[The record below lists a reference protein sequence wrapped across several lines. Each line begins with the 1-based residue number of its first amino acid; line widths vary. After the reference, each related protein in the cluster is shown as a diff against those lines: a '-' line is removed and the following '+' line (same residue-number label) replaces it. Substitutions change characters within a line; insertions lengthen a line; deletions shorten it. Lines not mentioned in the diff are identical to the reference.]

1 MTSLFEN
8 LPHPQLP
15 GLDLPGLASPDLGRL
30 PTGVPPRADASDDVP
45 ADREHGRRPAPSAD
59 AAALLDGLNPEQ
71 RAAVLHHGGP
81 LLIVAGAG
89 SGKTRVLTH
98 RIAHLLA
105 TRQARAGEILAITFT
120 NKAAAEMRERVAAL
134 VGPSAR
140 AMWVS
145 TFHSACVRILR
156 REATTLG
163 LRSSFSIYDAADSQ
177 RLLTL
182 VARELDLD
190 PKRYPPKVLSSKI
203 SNLKDELVDPDTF
216 ASTNGGSSGNDVDQ
230 VLAQVYTRYQQRLR
244 QANALDFDDLIMT
257 TVKLLQAFPAVAEH
271 YRRRFRHVLV
281 DEYQDTN
288 HAQYVLV
295 RELAGAGTVGDDLP
309 RGELT
314 VVGDADQSI
323 YAFRGASIRNI
334 MEFEADYPD
343 ATTILLEQ
351 NYRSTQTILS
361 AANAVISKNPGR
373 KPKRLWTDSGSGP
386 KIVAYVADSE
396 HEEARFVA
404 EEIDRLG
411 DSDQVRPGDVAVFY
425 RANAQSRALEE
436 VLIRVGLPY
445 KVVGGTRFYERR
457 EIKDAVAYLRAV
469 ANPDD
474 DVNLRRILNVPK
486 RGLGDRSEAMVAG
499 FAERERIS
507 FGTALE
513 RLDEVPGLGTRALS
527 GLRAFASMMADVR
540 ALADTGAGPSEVL
553 GSVLDR
559 SGYLA
564 ELRASEDPQ
573 DQTRVENLAELHAV
587 ASEFEQSEPEG
598 DLADFLERVSLVADS
613 DQIPSDD
620 GGDDGDAKPDQGVV
634 TLMTLH
640 TAKGLEF
647 PVVFLTGMEDGTF
660 PHMRS
665 LADTDQLAEERRLAY
680 VGLTRARQR
689 LYISR
694 AAVRTAWGVPN
705 EFPPSRF
712 LDDLPDELIDWRRRE
727 SSNDRLRG
735 PGGFLGGRSG
745 YSTGGAGGSGGGGW
759 RRDASTTR
767 RDDAPPRKA
776 PGSGGATFGS
786 ATPRPDAAIPTLT
799 VGDRVTHDAYGL
811 GTVVAVEGGGPNA
824 VAKVDFGSE
833 GTKRLLLRYS
843 PVTKL

>member
-8 LPHPQLP
+8 LP
-15 GLDLPGLASPDLGRL
+15 LPGLALSDLGRL
-30 PTGVPPRADASDDVP
+30 PAAVPPRSDGRDDAAGGEPAGDDRAREAGSRRAPSVDADA
-45 ADREHGRRPAPSAD
+45 
-59 AAALLDGLNPEQ
+59 LLVGLNPQQ

-120 NKAAAEMRERVAAL
+120 NKAAAEMRERVASL

-190 PKRYPPKVLSSKI
+190 PKRYPPKALASKI
-203 SNLKDELVDPDTF
+203 SNLKDELVDPDQF
-216 ASTNGGSSGNDVDQ
+216 AATSGGSSGNDFDQ
-230 VLAQVYTRYQQRLR
+230 ALAQVYTRYQQRLR

-257 TVKLLQAFPAVAEH
+257 TVNLLQAFPAVAEH

-295 RELAGAGTVGDDLP
+295 RELAGAGSDEGDVP

-343 ATTILLEQ
+343 ATTIKLEQ
-351 NYRSTQTILS
+351 NYRSTQNILS
-361 AANAVISKNPGR
+361 AANAVISRNPGR
-373 KPKRLWTDSGSGP
+373 QAKRLWTDSGSGP
-386 KIVAYVADSE
+386 KIVAYVADNE

-411 DSDQVRPGDVAVFY
+411 DSDGVRPGDVAIFY

-457 EIKDAVAYLRAV
+457 EIKDAVAYLRAI

-486 RGLGDRSEAMVAG
+486 RGLGDRSESMVAAFG
-499 FAERERIS
+499 ERERIS
-507 FGTALE
+507 FGAALD
-513 RLDEVPGLGTRALS
+513 RVDEVPGLGTRAVT
-527 GLRAFASMMADVR
+527 GLRAFAGMMADLR
-540 ALADTGAGPSEVL
+540 ALAESGAGPSEIL
-553 GSVLDR
+553 GVVLDR

-564 ELRASEDPQ
+564 ELRASDDPQ

-620 GGDDGDAKPDQGVV
+620 GADEGKPDQGVV

-712 LDDLPDELIDWRRRE
+712 LDDLPDELLDWRRRE

-745 YSTGGAGGSGGGGW
+745 YSSGSGGSSTQTSW
-759 RRDASTTR
+759 KKSSAASR
-767 RDDAPPRKA
+767 AGEPPRKA

-786 ATPRPDAAIPTLT
+786 ATPRPDAAIPTLA

-811 GTVVAVEGGGPNA
+811 GTVVLVEGGGPNA
-824 VAKVDFGSE
+824 VAKVDFGTE